1 MANSKSLSEVVRHH
15 GALCVN
21 PLFWTSPLLD
31 LLGCRFNHVD
41 NAMQTAAQPSIDD
54 GDAYFGEDVRG
65 FQPLRYTECDAHRL
79 SVVRAPVSKRC
90 IVGRML
96 VREGGAFKRCCYR
109 SEFFFAKRSVHRSD
123 CDVFEPNER
132 LNKCFGQMPRLLVGY
147 LHYSYVEGARRQL
160 LRPPRR
166 PGGDPNVVGQS
177 ISRRKLSKV
186 TPKEWFRD
194 PYLSRLLVTTTKKP
208 DREFIYLYEAAFAS
222 ELLEM
227 LDNPTLATERATWPT
242 IRLKKIPFEPYADF
256 QPRIIAE
263 LLAPIA

>member
-1 MANSKSLSEVVRHH
+1 
-15 GALCVN
+15 
-21 PLFWTSPLLD
+21 
-31 LLGCRFNHVD
+31 
-41 NAMQTAAQPSIDD
+41 MQTAAQPSIDD
-54 GDAYFGEDVRG
+54 GDAYFGED
-65 FQPLRYTECDAHRL
+65 
-79 SVVRAPVSKRC
+79 RC

-194 PYLSRLLVTTTKKP
+194 PYLVCVLLSLAQRQARAPTWPTQTAYSSRLLVTTTKKP